1 MSEIPFLAEM
11 QRRLWKPVGMRFR
24 VGLVRA
30 RPLRTRCG
38 VQPQFVAQPP
48 DLCGGDGAMD
58 CLQCLAQTAYRAADR
73 KAAGRAVA
81 PVMVRVEKRHV
92 RLPNAGAKRAG

>member
-11 QRRLWKPVGMRFR
+11 QRRLRKPVAMRFR
-24 VGLVRA
+24 AGLVRA
-30 RPLRTRCG
+30 RPLRPRCG

-58 CLQCLAQTAYRAADR
+58 RLQCGPQAAYRAADG
-73 KAAGRAVA
+73 KAAGRAVPPA
-81 PVMVRVEKRHV
+81 TRAFTRSRVSR
-92 RLPNAGAKRAG
+92 RGGS